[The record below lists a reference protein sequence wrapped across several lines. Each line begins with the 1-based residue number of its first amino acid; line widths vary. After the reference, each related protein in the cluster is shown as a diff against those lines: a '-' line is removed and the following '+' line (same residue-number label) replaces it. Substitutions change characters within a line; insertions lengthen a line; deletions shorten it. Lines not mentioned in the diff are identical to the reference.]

1 MSYPHD
7 YSIPFYS
14 GDLMPSDFEEW
25 LKTLP
30 NNYSY
35 QMNSITKDKGT
46 YTFFIE
52 ETED

>member
-1 MSYPHD
+1 MD

-14 GDLMPSDFEEW
+14 GDVMPEDFQEW

-30 NNYSY
+30 KKYTY

-46 YTFFIE
+46 YTFFIDQE
-52 ETED
+52 EEES